1 MGIFNFTLSSSNFNV
16 EEGVAKDDSRR
27 WLNTEIQV
35 SNKMKKLVVDYS
47 SENVY
52 SYLESHIHPN
62 SKKTFFISTDNPF
75 NILNNFDG
83 HNTIVNL
90 KRINDIRFI
99 NKFFESV
106 NETLEKDNLFVCCV
120 ETFAER
126 KRRKT
131 VGKIPVIRQLYFFFE
146 FIFMR
151 VFPKLRG
158 FKRIYFFITR
168 GKNRLLSKAEA
179 LGRLVSC
186 GFEILDYETIDGK
199 LYIVTKK
206 KEKPSYDM
214 NPSYGPL
221 YKMPRM
227 GKNGKIIG
235 VYKLRTMHPYAEY
248 LHDHILKINGY
259 ADSGKPAN
267 DFRLTPWG
275 KFMRRYW
282 FDELPQIINLFKG
295 DLKLV
300 GVRPIS
306 KRYFQDIPEDLQK
319 LRLTQKPG
327 CIPPYVALNKK
338 GCVDQVLLAERE
350 YLKEKRKNPYT
361 TDTKFFF
368 LALYNIIV
376 KSKRSA

>member
-1 MGIFNFTLSSSNFNV
+1 MGMFNFTLNFSSLDMESNV
-16 EEGVAKDDSRR
+16 VQEDSRR
-27 WLNTEIQV
+27 WLNKEV
-35 SNKMKKLVVDYS
+35 RVKSKMKKLIIDYS
-47 SENVY
+47 SANVY
-52 SYLESHIHPN
+52 SYLERHISPD

-83 HNTIVNL
+83 HNTVVNL
-90 KRINDIRFI
+90 KKINGIRFI

-106 NETLEKDNLFVCCV
+106 NEVLVEGDLFVCCV

-126 KRRKT
+126 KRRKAI
-131 VGKIPVIRQLYFFFE
+131 GRIPVLRQLYFFLE
-146 FIFMR
+146 FVFMR

-158 FKRIYFFITR
+158 FKRVYFFITR

-186 GFEILDYETIDGK
+186 GFEIIDYKTIDGK
-199 LYIVTKK
+199 LYMVTKK
-206 KEKPSYDM
+206 KTVPCYDM

-259 ADSGKPAN
+259 AESGKPAN

-282 FDELPQIINLFKG
+282 FDELPQIINLLKG

-306 KRYFQDIPEDLQK
+306 QRYFQDIPEDLQK

-338 GCVDQVLLAERE
+338 GCVEEVLLAERE
-350 YLKEKRKNPYT
+350 YLKKKMSNPYT
-361 TDTKFFF
+361 TDLKFFF
-368 LALYNIIV
+368 LAVYNIIV
-376 KSKRSA
+376 KNKRSA